1 MSRKKK
7 SIKEKV
13 KELPIVADLKF
24 RRFFS
29 QGTPE
34 TFYII
39 EKFLELAISD
49 NIKVTNITCQK
60 HVFDSDQNE
69 NVTDLEI
76 EAEGK
81 EKVWIEMQRWNNK
94 KEELSFFR
102 WEKLRLTQLELHENE
117 QCFLLVLYDT
127 EDGSDELWQDF
138 RDEEMAVYSMMSKK
152 PLEKTNVYLFP
163 VVANGVM
170 ISLNLNKLSQR
181 KDEIGEICH
190 DLQKNS
196 RKASTF
202 QGGGCKAE
210 K

>member
-13 KELPIVADLKF
+13 KELPIVADHKF

-102 WEKLRLTQLELHENE
+102 WEN
-117 QCFLLVLYDT
+117 FD
-127 EDGSDELWQDF
+127 
-138 RDEEMAVYSMMSKK
+138 
-152 PLEKTNVYLFP
+152 
-163 VVANGVM
+163 
-170 ISLNLNKLSQR
+170 
-181 KDEIGEICH
+181 
-190 DLQKNS
+190 
-196 RKASTF
+196 
-202 QGGGCKAE
+202 
-210 K
+210 

>member
-13 KELPIVADLKF
+13 NELPIVADLKF

-69 NVTDLEI
+69 NVTDLCNSRLNGMPFPI
-76 EAEGK
+76 ETEC
-81 EKVWIEMQRWNNK
+81 
-94 KEELSFFR
+94 
-102 WEKLRLTQLELHENE
+102 
-117 QCFLLVLYDT
+117 CFLV
-127 EDGSDELWQDF
+127 
-138 RDEEMAVYSMMSKK
+138 
-152 PLEKTNVYLFP
+152 
-163 VVANGVM
+163 
-170 ISLNLNKLSQR
+170 
-181 KDEIGEICH
+181 
-190 DLQKNS
+190 
-196 RKASTF
+196 
-202 QGGGCKAE
+202 
-210 K
+210 

>member
-24 RRFFS
+24 RRFFF

-81 EKVWIEMQRWNNK
+81 EKV
-94 KEELSFFR
+94 
-102 WEKLRLTQLELHENE
+102 
-117 QCFLLVLYDT
+117 
-127 EDGSDELWQDF
+127 G
-138 RDEEMAVYSMMSKK
+138 
-152 PLEKTNVYLFP
+152 
-163 VVANGVM
+163 
-170 ISLNLNKLSQR
+170 
-181 KDEIGEICH
+181 
-190 DLQKNS
+190 
-196 RKASTF
+196 
-202 QGGGCKAE
+202 
-210 K
+210 